1 MPIQRKLFLLV
12 AGTMTVFT
20 VALTAAVWRTR
31 EIGRDAGQMYG
42 RMTAPMHLLGDLEA
56 QFVQTRVSIRD
67 ALLSRTPAEKQQ
79 HVELVKQLISDVRL
93 KSTAFEAFA
102 KDDPKLRNLYHDY
115 TVKLEEFIDV
125 GGRVLAADASGDRE
139 RALEIMHSECIPD
152 AAALRVHLQHV
163 RGILLANAHTLE
175 DDLGSAVADTQ
186 RLVVLLACLAF
197 VVALSLGRRISRRI
211 TNDVKTLRSA
221 LDRVAAGDLEVTV
234 KVASRDELGQMADAL
249 TQVIAQE
256 RQVLAAT
263 EQLAQGNLSASVTLR
278 GERDALG
285 RAVQQLQQEL
295 LAATRALEA
304 QVLAARRG
312 DLSLRAETAGFS
324 GAFGDLLTRTNDM
337 MEAVAAPSLEM
348 AQLLAKVAER
358 DLEVRM
364 TESFEGAF
372 GESARAFNV
381 AIGHLAAAV
390 GEVRRIAFDVD
401 DSSEAIAGASDG
413 LSSRA
418 QAQAEAVAEVERAL
432 EALRV
437 LASAVAARAAE
448 ASTSTTAAQSRAQR
462 GREVAAS
469 LDEAMQRIKES
480 SDATARIVGSID
492 QIAFQ
497 TNLLALNAAVEAA
510 RAGDA
515 GRGFAVVAEEV
526 RALALRSAEAARSTS
541 ALIAAQRERADE
553 GVKLNADV
561 QLVLGEI
568 DQVMHEVHGAMD
580 ALRTHTA
587 QEHERINDIA
597 GRVAELNRVTQ
608 DAAAQAEESAAGST
622 ELRDQSARLAGAV
635 RGFKTRD
642 VVNRPVMPPRG
653 SAPELAGAGAR

>member
-1 MPIQRKLFLLV
+1 MRLIHLPIQRKLFLIV
-12 AGTMTVFT
+12 AGTIAVFS

-42 RMTAPMHLLGDLEA
+42 RMTEPLHLLGDLEA
-56 QFVQTRVSIRD
+56 QFVQTRISIRD
-67 ALLSRTPAEKQQ
+67 ALLSRTPAERQQ
-79 HVELVKQLISDVRL
+79 HVEIVKRLIGDVRL
-93 KSTAFEAFA
+93 KCTAFEAFA

-197 VVALSLGRRISRRI
+197 VVALSLGHRISRRI

-234 KVASRDELGQMADAL
+234 KVVSGDELGQMADAL

-256 RQVLAAT
+256 RQVVTAT
-263 EQLAQGNLSASVTLR
+263 EQLAQGNLSASGALR
-278 GERDALG
+278 GEHDALG
-285 RAVQQLQQEL
+285 RAVQQLQPLEHEL
-295 LAATRALEA
+295 LNATRALEA

-312 DLSLRAETAGFS
+312 DLST
-324 GAFGDLLTRTNDM
+324 
-337 MEAVAAPSLEM
+337 
-348 AQLLAKVAER
+348 
-358 DLEVRM
+358 
-364 TESFEGAF
+364 
-372 GESARAFNV
+372 
-381 AIGHLAAAV
+381 
-390 GEVRRIAFDVD
+390 
-401 DSSEAIAGASDG
+401 
-413 LSSRA
+413 
-418 QAQAEAVAEVERAL
+418 
-432 EALRV
+432 
-437 LASAVAARAAE
+437 
-448 ASTSTTAAQSRAQR
+448 
-462 GREVAAS
+462 
-469 LDEAMQRIKES
+469 
-480 SDATARIVGSID
+480 
-492 QIAFQ
+492 
-497 TNLLALNAAVEAA
+497 

-526 RALALRSAEAARSTS
+526 RGLALRSAEAARSTS

-553 GVKLNADV
+553 GVKLNAV

-580 ALRTHTA
+580 ALRTHTV

-642 VVNRPVMPPRG
+642 LVNRPVMPPRA
-653 SAPELAGAGAR
+653 SARVLTGAGAS